1 MTTIKMLRATV
12 CGSALLLALPAVAAI
27 ADDEIVVTA
36 ARTTLPA
43 NALPLT
49 VDVINADLLAQQV
62 AIGGSIIDA
71 IATLTPSFSPTRQ
84 KLSGAGE
91 SLRGRSPLFAIN
103 GIPQTSPLR
112 DGSRDG
118 YTIDPFFIDRVE
130 IIYGSTALQGIG
142 GTGGVINQVTVGAPK
157 TDGVSGRALLQGTA
171 DNGFSGDGLGG
182 KAAAL
187 VSWKSGRFDATVGA
201 AYEKRG
207 VFYDGDGRLLGVD
220 GTQGEIQDSTSW
232 SVFGRVGMALGKS
245 ARIELL
251 ANRFELEG
259 NGSYV
264 VVNGNRL
271 TGLPTSAIKGSP
283 PGIQPTN
290 RVETVSLTLTDD
302 DLAGGKLVTQT
313 FFNRNR
319 ETFGGGIFPD
329 FQDPGFPPFGAL
341 FDQSENLSRKLGAKI
356 SYERTVPGFE
366 ALTTTLGFDALYDRS
381 QQSLVATGRLWVPQ
395 TDFRSLAP
403 FGQANLALFDKKLR
417 IAGGVRWEN
426 VRIKIDDFQTLAFY
440 GSQRVAGGAPT
451 FSDALFNGG
460 VVFDPIPGI
469 RVYGAYAEGYTV
481 PDVGRI
487 TRAINKPGVD
497 IDTFLDISPI
507 VSNNREIGLEVK
519 QGPLDASVTYFWSKS
534 DRGALLV
541 LINDVFEVQRQ
552 RVEIQGLELNLTA
565 QTPVNGLSLST
576 GYAHLIGRTDTN
588 GDGVVD
594 IDLDGANISP
604 DRLNLAAI
612 YARGIV
618 SARLQSQFYLQ
629 RRFAGGDPR
638 NNFSGYTLV
647 DASVRVQTGVG
658 GITASVQNLLDEQYI
673 SYNSDTTRPTDN
685 LRFFAGRGRAFTL
698 GWDARF

>member
-12 CGSALLLALPAVAAI
+12 CGSALLLALPAKAAA

-118 YTIDPFFIDRVE
+118 YTIDPFFIDRIE

-142 GTGGVINQVTVGAPK
+142 GTGGVINQVTVGAPTK
-157 TDGVSGRALLQGTA
+157 DGVSGRALLQGTA

-187 VSWKSGRFDATVGA
+187 ASWKSGRFDATVGA

-232 SVFGRVGMALGKS
+232 SVFGRVGMALGES

-259 NGSYV
+259 NGGYV

-302 DLAGGKLVTQT
+302 DLDGGKLVTQA

-329 FQDPGFPPFGAL
+329 FQDPRFPPFGAL

-381 QQSLVATGRLWVPQ
+381 Q
-395 TDFRSLAP
+395 
-403 FGQANLALFDKKLR
+403 
-417 IAGGVRWEN
+417 
-426 VRIKIDDFQTLAFY
+426 
-440 GSQRVAGGAPT
+440 
-451 FSDALFNGG
+451 
-460 VVFDPIPGI
+460 
-469 RVYGAYAEGYTV
+469 
-481 PDVGRI
+481 
-487 TRAINKPGVD
+487 
-497 IDTFLDISPI
+497 
-507 VSNNREIGLEVK
+507 
-519 QGPLDASVTYFWSKS
+519 
-534 DRGALLV
+534 
-541 LINDVFEVQRQ
+541 
-552 RVEIQGLELNLTA
+552 
-565 QTPVNGLSLST
+565 
-576 GYAHLIGRTDTN
+576 
-588 GDGVVD
+588 
-594 IDLDGANISP
+594 
-604 DRLNLAAI
+604 
-612 YARGIV
+612 
-618 SARLQSQFYLQ
+618 
-629 RRFAGGDPR
+629 
-638 NNFSGYTLV
+638 
-647 DASVRVQTGVG
+647 
-658 GITASVQNLLDEQYI
+658 
-673 SYNSDTTRPTDN
+673 
-685 LRFFAGRGRAFTL
+685 
-698 GWDARF
+698 